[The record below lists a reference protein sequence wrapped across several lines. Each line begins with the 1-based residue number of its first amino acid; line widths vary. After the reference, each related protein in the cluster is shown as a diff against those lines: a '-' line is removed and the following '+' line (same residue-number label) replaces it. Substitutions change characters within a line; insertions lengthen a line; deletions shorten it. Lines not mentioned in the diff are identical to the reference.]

1 MAKKKAADTAKTPKT
16 IVEVAKERYERA
28 KAFYDNQR
36 VLAVEDIRFAMADSD
51 NNWQWPAEIYRN
63 RASVDKRPCLTVNI
77 TAQHCNQVLNNIR
90 QNRPTAKISP
100 VDDNADIETAKI
112 LGGMLRA
119 IQRNSSA
126 DVAHDLA
133 AEFALYGGEGYW
145 RVVTEYEDYNSFDQT
160 IRIKAIDNPMLV
172 YIDPDAKERDRSD
185 AKWAFVFE
193 DISKDQAR
201 EDHPDIDQTSWVED
215 NRRGWVRDNQIR
227 RAEYFW
233 CEYKPDTLLLL
244 EDGSTVLKSELPQDY
259 TIEMQGEA
267 EDSPG
272 ILKAGD
278 QMVMGIVYKRETQRK
293 QWKWAKLLGGEEKP
307 VDEREWPG
315 QYLPI
320 ITVIGK
326 ELNVN
331 GEIVRKGMVRD
342 LKDPAR
348 MVNYSFS
355 AAVETLALQNKVPY
369 MASVEA
375 IEGFEDIWSAANI
388 ENRSYLPFN
397 AFDDNGQPLPM
408 PQRQAPVQMAN
419 AQVQMLGL
427 ATEQMRA
434 ASGQQNANFGIK
446 SEASSGVGIQR
457 LKQQGE
463 IATFHFPDNLAIGL
477 KYEAKVILDLIPKV
491 YESRR
496 IVRILGLDGKEE
508 SAVLDPGMQQAYADN
523 PDGMQSKI
531 GNIFNPGYGKYDVA
545 IDTGPSYSTQRQ
557 EAADFI
563 GNAVQRDPSIMQVAG
578 DLVWKVQDFPMSE
591 EFAERF
597 RKLPSIAQLADDE
610 EKQEIPPQVQQQ
622 MQQLD
627 QAIQGMQAELDQK
640 DEALRALQ
648 LKAQQETSKALKLE
662 IELEKRNAL
671 DEIMQASG
679 EAPNEKIAV
688 AQIQQEGETNRK
700 ILELKADIIKSR
712 SMPQENLEEIEIE
725 GVEMEG
731 EEPAEPKPDLAALL
745 VANMQV
751 MQEISANLA
760 QPKKSQIVIQ
770 KNPDGSYT
778 GERIDV

>member
-1 MAKKKAADTAKTPKT
+1 VAKKKQDSVKEPKT
-16 IVEVAKERYERA
+16 TVEVAKDRYERA

-36 VLAVEDIRFAMADSD
+36 ILAVEDIRFAMADSD

-63 RASVDKRPCLTVNI
+63 RANVDKRPCLTVNI

-90 QNRPTAKISP
+90 QNRPSAKVSP
-100 VDDNADIETAKI
+100 ADDNADIETAKI
-112 LGGMLRA
+112 LGGMLRT

-126 DVAHDLA
+126 DIAHDLA

-145 RVVTEYEDYNSFDQT
+145 RIVTEYEDYNSFDQC

-201 EDHPDIDQTSWVED
+201 EEHPDIDPASWAED
-215 NRRGWVRDNQIR
+215 SRRGWVRENTIR

-233 CEYKPDTLLLL
+233 CEYKDDTLLLL
-244 EDGSTVLKSELPQDY
+244 EDASSVLKSELPEGY
-259 TIEMQGEA
+259 TVVMDSEA
-267 EDSPG
+267 ADSAG
-272 ILKAGD
+272 SVMAGD
-278 QMVMGIVYKRETQRK
+278 QIVMRVVYKRETKRK
-293 QWKWAKLLGGEEKP
+293 QWKWAKLLGGEDKP
-307 VDEREWPG
+307 VDERDWPG

-320 ITVIGK
+320 ITVVGK

-369 MASVEA
+369 MASAEA
-375 IEGFEDIWSAANI
+375 IEGFEDIWAAANL
-388 ENRSYLPFN
+388 ENRAYLPFN
-397 AFDDNGQPLPM
+397 AFDDNGAPIPM
-408 PQRQAPVQMAN
+408 PQRQAPVQMAT

-446 SEASSGVGIQR
+446 SEASSGIGIQR

-508 SAVLDPGMQQAYADN
+508 AAMLDPQMAQAYAENQQAVESSID
-523 PDGMQSKI
+523 K
-531 GNIFNPGYGKYDVA
+531 IFNPGYGKYDVA

-563 GNAVQRDPSIMQVAG
+563 GGAVQRDPSIMQVAG
-578 DLVWKVQDFPMSE
+578 DLVWKVQDFPMAE
-591 EFAERF
+591 EFSERF
-597 RKLPSIAQLADDE
+597 KKLPSIAQLLQDD
-610 EKQEIPPQVQQQ
+610 KKQQEIPPQVQQQ
-622 MQQLD
+622 IQQLD
-627 QAIQGMQAELDQK
+627 QAIQGLTNELEQK
-640 DEALRALQ
+640 DEQLRNVA
-648 LKAQQETSKALKLE
+648 LKAQKEESKSLSLQL
-662 IELEKRNAL
+662 ELEKRQAIDEIRSAMPEQEEPQDEAEELLKIQLEEEAKLREKAL
-671 DEIMQASG
+671 DIAGQIVLKSMEPQAEMPMEQPDQTAEIMARLVQTQ
-679 EAPNEKIAV
+679 EALLQTIAQPRQ
-688 AQIQQEGETNRK
+688 AQI
-700 ILELKADIIKSR
+700 AII
-712 SMPQENLEEIEIE
+712 
-725 GVEMEG
+725 
-731 EEPAEPKPDLAALL
+731 
-745 VANMQV
+745 
-751 MQEISANLA
+751 
-760 QPKKSQIVIQ
+760 
-770 KNPDGSYT
+770 KNPDGSFT
-778 GERIDV
+778 GTRVEQ